1 MPEINVEKL
10 HTLNDMDKCALLF
23 FIIGVTF
30 NQLQSRHVELINEE
44 IDKYAEIRTR

>member
-1 MPEINVEKL
+1 MPEINIEKL

-23 FIIGVTF
+23 YIIGVTF
-30 NQLQSRHVELINEE
+30 NQLQEKHVALINKE